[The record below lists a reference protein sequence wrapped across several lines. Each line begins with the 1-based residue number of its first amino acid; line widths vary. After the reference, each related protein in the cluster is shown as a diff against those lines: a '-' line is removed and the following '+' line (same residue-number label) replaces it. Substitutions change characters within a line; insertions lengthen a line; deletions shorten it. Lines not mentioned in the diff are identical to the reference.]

1 MDPLSENSEVGN
13 KLLLTYLLMY
23 LLTHLSPLEK
33 RFRNFVCSIKEKIL
47 LNYVIVK
54 NIMRSIVSVQ
64 FLTMLL
70 DNIIIIFIIITY
82 YKLLYYA
89 DLNFL
94 EYVWLGSS

>member
-1 MDPLSENSEVGN
+1 
-13 KLLLTYLLMY
+13 MY

-64 FLTMLL
+64 L
-70 DNIIIIFIIITY
+70 
-82 YKLLYYA
+82 
-89 DLNFL
+89 
-94 EYVWLGSS
+94 S